1 MFPAPSGSICRLRFQ
16 EEILLRRVGK
26 GFFENCSSVEIASN
40 AVDTR
45 YGIFLLKS
53 AGMIAE
59 GKDVERAHEGEA
71 VPFLAARAFALKGE
85 ERTVFKIICSTEV
98 FLPGSYIPCSAA
110 R

>member
-1 MFPAPSGSICRLRFQ
+1 
-16 EEILLRRVGK
+16 
-26 GFFENCSSVEIASN
+26 
-40 AVDTR
+40 
-45 YGIFLLKS
+45 
-53 AGMIAE
+53 MIAE